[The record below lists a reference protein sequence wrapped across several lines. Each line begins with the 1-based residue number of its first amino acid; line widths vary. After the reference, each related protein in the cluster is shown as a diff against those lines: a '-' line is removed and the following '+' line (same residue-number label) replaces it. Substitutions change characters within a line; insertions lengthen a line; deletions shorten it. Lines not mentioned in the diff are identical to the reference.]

1 VYTLSNDAGG
11 NAVLRFHRAADGSL
25 APAGVFDTQ
34 GLGSGAGLG
43 SQGSLVMSDDG
54 RWLFAVNAG
63 SNDVSVLRITPDGL
77 QLRDVAHSNGEL
89 PISLTNHGNLLYV
102 LNAGGAGNI
111 AGFRVSARGE
121 LSGIAGSIRP
131 LSNGGSEPGVGPA
144 QVEFTPDGKQLVV
157 TEKMTNLIDV
167 YEVRAGGRAAGPQVF
182 PSAGVTPFGFAFS
195 KSGTLVVSEA
205 FGGAPDASALSSYH
219 VSKNDLDVITASA
232 PTFQTA
238 ACWVVITGDGKYAY
252 TTNTGSN
259 SISSYRIATNGQLRL
274 LASAAGETG
283 SAPIDMALSWD
294 SQYLYSLDSGS
305 DAISGFRV
313 HADGSLEKIDFVEGL
328 PASSVGLAGR

>member
-1 VYTLSNDAGG
+1 
-11 NAVLRFHRAADGSL
+11 
-25 APAGVFDTQ
+25 
-34 GLGSGAGLG
+34 
-43 SQGSLVMSDDG
+43 
-54 RWLFAVNAG
+54 
-63 SNDVSVLRITPDGL
+63 
-77 QLRDVAHSNGEL
+77 
-89 PISLTNHGNLLYV
+89 
-102 LNAGGAGNI
+102 
-111 AGFRVSARGE
+111 
-121 LSGIAGSIRP
+121 
-131 LSNGGSEPGVGPA
+131 
-144 QVEFTPDGKQLVV
+144 
-157 TEKMTNLIDV
+157 
-167 YEVRAGGRAAGPQVF
+167 
-182 PSAGVTPFGFAFS
+182 
-195 KSGTLVVSEA
+195 
-205 FGGAPDASALSSYH
+205 
-219 VSKNDLDVITASA
+219 VITASA